1 MTHFFYGSYAWL
13 FVIGLLLLTALATEI
28 GYTAGRRDQWVHPE
42 GAKGQVTAIT
52 AGALGVLALLMAF
65 TFAMAV
71 SRFDVRKQLVLNEA
85 NAIGS
90 TYLRARLLPA
100 PHKTDIADLLRR
112 YADVRLDFYRAA
124 DDRTLAKA
132 IADTESLQ
140 VQLWS
145 RADLLAE
152 KYPSSNPVAL
162 FVQALN
168 DTIDLHARRLV
179 VQDDHV
185 PPTVLAVLFL
195 ATIAAM
201 ALVGYGCGLFGRR
214 NFVVTTLLTVIVA
227 AVTFVILDLDR
238 PRRGFLRVSQ
248 ESMQNLQKELRRSAE
263 SGR

>member
-1 MTHFFYGSYAWL
+1 MPHFFYGSYAWL

-71 SRFDVRKQLVLNEA
+71 FRFDVRKQLVLNEA

-100 PHKTDIADLLRR
+100 PHKTEIADLLRR
-112 YADVRLDFYRAA
+112 YADVRLDFYRA
-124 DDRTLAKA
+124 
-132 IADTESLQ
+132 
-140 VQLWS
+140 
-145 RADLLAE
+145 DLLAE
-152 KYPSSNPVAL
+152 KYPTSNPVTL

>member
-1 MTHFFYGSYAWL
+1 MPHFFYGSYAWL

-28 GYTAGRRDQWVHPE
+28 GYTAGRRDQWIHPE

-71 SRFDVRKQLVLNEA
+71 FRFDVRKQLVLNEA

-100 PHKTDIADLLRR
+100 PHKTEIADLLRR
-112 YADVRLDFYRAA
+112 YADVRLDFYRA
-124 DDRTLAKA
+124 
-132 IADTESLQ
+132 
-140 VQLWS
+140 
-145 RADLLAE
+145 DLLAE
-152 KYPSSNPVAL
+152 KYPTSNPVTL

>member
-1 MTHFFYGSYAWL
+1 MTHFSFDAYDVLLA
-13 FVIGLLLLTALATEI
+13 IGLLLLAALGTEI
-28 GYTAGRRDQWVHPE
+28 GYVAGRRAQWMHPE
-42 GAKGQVTAIT
+42 GAKGQVTAVT

-71 SRFDVRKQLVLNEA
+71 SRYDVRKQLILNEA
-85 NAIGS
+85 NAIAS

-100 PHKTDIADLLRR
+100 PHKAEIADLIRR
-112 YADVRLDFYRAA
+112 YVDVRLDFYRAA
-124 DDRTLAKA
+124 DDRTLATA
-132 IADTESLQ
+132 IAETEELQ
-140 VQLWS
+140 AQLWS
-145 RADLLAE
+145 RANLLAE
-152 KYPSSNPVAL
+152 KYSSSNPVAL
-162 FVQALN
+162 FLQALN

-214 NFVVTTLLTVIVA
+214 NFVVTTLLSVIVA
-227 AVTFVILDLDR
+227 AVTLVILDLDR
-238 PRRGFLRVSQ
+238 PRRGFMRVSK
-248 ESMQNLQKELRRSAE
+248 ESIQNLQKELSRSAE

>member
-1 MTHFFYGSYAWL
+1 MPHFFYGSYAWL

-112 YADVRLDFYRAA
+112 YADVRLDFYRA
-124 DDRTLAKA
+124 
-132 IADTESLQ
+132 
-140 VQLWS
+140 
-145 RADLLAE
+145 DLLAE
-152 KYPSSNPVAL
+152 KYPTSNPVTL

>member
-1 MTHFFYGSYAWL
+1 M
-13 FVIGLLLLTALATEI
+13 LLTALATEI
-28 GYTAGRRDQWVHPE
+28 GYRAGRRDQWVHPE

-52 AGALGVLALLMAF
+52 AGALGVFALLMAF

-71 SRFDVRKQLVLNEA
+71 SRFDVRKRLVLNEA

-100 PHKTDIADLLRR
+100 PHKTEIAELLRR

-152 KYPSSNPVAL
+152 KYPTSNPVTL

>member
-100 PHKTDIADLLRR
+100 PHKTEIADLLRDTPTSGSTSTAPPMIGR
-112 YADVRLDFYRAA
+112 WRKRSRTPRA
-124 DDRTLAKA
+124 
-132 IADTESLQ
+132 
-140 VQLWS
+140 S
-145 RADLLAE
+145 RC
-152 KYPSSNPVAL
+152 S
-162 FVQALN
+162 
-168 DTIDLHARRLV
+168 
-179 VQDDHV
+179 
-185 PPTVLAVLFL
+185 
-195 ATIAAM
+195 
-201 ALVGYGCGLFGRR
+201 
-214 NFVVTTLLTVIVA
+214 
-227 AVTFVILDLDR
+227 
-238 PRRGFLRVSQ
+238 
-248 ESMQNLQKELRRSAE
+248 
-263 SGR
+263 SGRAPIFWPRNTPARIPWRSSSRR

>member
-1 MTHFFYGSYAWL
+1 
-13 FVIGLLLLTALATEI
+13 
-28 GYTAGRRDQWVHPE
+28 
-42 GAKGQVTAIT
+42 
-52 AGALGVLALLMAF
+52 
-65 TFAMAV
+65 
-71 SRFDVRKQLVLNEA
+71 
-85 NAIGS
+85 
-90 TYLRARLLPA
+90 LLPA
-100 PHKTDIADLLRR
+100 PHKTEIADLLRR
-112 YADVRLDFYRAA
+112 YADVRLDFY
-124 DDRTLAKA
+124 
-132 IADTESLQ
+132 
-140 VQLWS
+140 

>member
-1 MTHFFYGSYAWL
+1 MPHFFYGSYAWL

-28 GYTAGRRDQWVHPE
+28 GYMAGRRDQWVHPE

-71 SRFDVRKQLVLNEA
+71 FRFDVRKQLVLNEA

-100 PHKTDIADLLRR
+100 PHKTEIADLLRR
-112 YADVRLDFYRAA
+112 YADVRLDFYRA
-124 DDRTLAKA
+124 
-132 IADTESLQ
+132 
-140 VQLWS
+140 
-145 RADLLAE
+145 DLLAE
-152 KYPSSNPVAL
+152 KYPTSNPVTL

>member
-1 MTHFFYGSYAWL
+1 VPESAIAPGAPQDRN
-13 FVIGLLLLTALATEI
+13 
-28 GYTAGRRDQWVHPE
+28 RR
-42 GAKGQVTAIT
+42 
-52 AGALGVLALLMAF
+52 
-65 TFAMAV
+65 
-71 SRFDVRKQLVLNEA
+71 
-85 NAIGS
+85 
-90 TYLRARLLPA
+90 PA
-100 PHKTDIADLLRR
+100 PAIRR
-112 YADVRLDFYRAA
+112 R
-124 DDRTLAKA
+124 
-132 IADTESLQ
+132 
-140 VQLWS
+140 
-145 RADLLAE
+145 
-152 KYPSSNPVAL
+152 
-162 FVQALN
+162 QALN